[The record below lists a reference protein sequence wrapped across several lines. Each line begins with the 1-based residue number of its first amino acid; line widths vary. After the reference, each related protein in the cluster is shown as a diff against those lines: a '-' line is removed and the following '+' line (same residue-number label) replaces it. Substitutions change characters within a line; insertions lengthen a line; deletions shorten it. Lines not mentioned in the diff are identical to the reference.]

1 MRDLGPATRL
11 DNTRPCSLSGCASRA
26 SQPMGTARSKAE
38 PKATSLGR
46 YPGAASRKGSGSMF
60 WKSQGGGPWGSGP
73 RGGGPW
79 GGNRGSGGGPGPRGR
94 GPQPPDFEDLLR
106 RSQDRFR
113 RVLPGGFGTGTG
125 IAVVVIAVLVIWL
138 ASGFYRVLPDEV
150 GVVLRFGA
158 YDRTTQPGL
167 NYHLPSPIETVL
179 TPSVTRVNRTEIGY
193 RSGETE
199 TGQAG
204 VRQEP
209 EEALMLTGDENI
221 VDINFT
227 VFWVIN
233 DAKAYLFNIRDPELT
248 VKSAAESAMR
258 EVVGETPIAQALAEG
273 RGKIETDTQSLLQGI
288 LNTYS
293 AGIELTQ
300 LQLLRVDP
308 PAPVIDAFRDVQR
321 ALADRERLRNEA
333 ESYRNDIIPR
343 ARGDAV
349 RIKQEAEAYRQE
361 ITARAQGD
369 ADRFLS
375 VYNAFKLAQDVTQQ
389 RLYLE
394 TMEEILKNS
403 NKVIIDKSAQ
413 GANGVL
419 PYLPLPA
426 LGAGHGT
433 AGASPSGNAPGNGSG
448 VGGPSSGGT
457 QSAAPAVPPLRRQ

>member
-1 MRDLGPATRL
+1 
-11 DNTRPCSLSGCASRA
+11 
-26 SQPMGTARSKAE
+26 
-38 PKATSLGR
+38 
-46 YPGAASRKGSGSMF
+46 MF

-79 GGNRGSGGGPGPRGR
+79 GGNRGSGGGQGPRGR
-94 GPQPPDFEDLLR
+94 GPQPPDFEELLR

-125 IAVVVIAVLVIWL
+125 IAVVILGILVIWL

-158 YDRTTQPGL
+158 YNRTTQPGL
-167 NYHLPSPIETVL
+167 NYHLPNPIESVL

-193 RSGETE
+193 RNAEGPGR
-199 TGQAG
+199 GQAS
-204 VRQEP
+204 RQVP

-227 VFWVIN
+227 VFWVIK
-233 DAKAYLFNIRDPELT
+233 DAQAYLFNIRGPEAT

-258 EVVGETPIAQALAEG
+258 EVVGETPIAQALSEG
-273 RGKIETDTQSLLQGI
+273 RGKIETDTQTLLQGI
-288 LNTYS
+288 LKDYD
-293 AGIELTQ
+293 AGIEVTQ
-300 LQLLRVDP
+300 LQLLKVDP

-321 ALADRERLRNEA
+321 ARADQDRLRNEA
-333 ESYRNDIIPR
+333 EAYRNDIIPR

-361 ITARAQGD
+361 ITARSQGD

-375 VYNAFKLAQDVTQQ
+375 VYNAFKAAQDVTQQ

-413 GANGVL
+413 GESGVL

-426 LGAGHGT
+426 LGGPNGNPAAPPPT
-433 AGASPSGNAPGNGSG
+433 NAPATGSG
-448 VGGPSSGGT
+448 GVTS
-457 QSAAPAVPPLRRQ
+457 APAVPPLRRQ

>member
-1 MRDLGPATRL
+1 
-11 DNTRPCSLSGCASRA
+11 
-26 SQPMGTARSKAE
+26 
-38 PKATSLGR
+38 
-46 YPGAASRKGSGSMF
+46 MF
-60 WKSQGGGPWGSGP
+60 WQMQGGGPWGGGP

-79 GGNRGSGGGPGPRGR
+79 GGGPRNNGSGPGPRGR
-94 GPQPPDFEDLLR
+94 GPYPPDFEDLLR
-106 RSQDRFR
+106 RGQDRVR
-113 RVLPGGFGTGTG
+113 RLLPGGFGTGTG

-273 RGKIETDTQSLLQGI
+273 RAKIEADTQQLLQSI
-288 LNTYS
+288 LDSYG
-293 AGIELTQ
+293 AGIQITQ
-300 LQLLRVDP
+300 LQLQRVDP
-308 PAPVIDAFRDVQR
+308 PAEVIDAFRDVQA
-321 ALADRERLRNEA
+321 ALADQARLRNEA
-333 ESYRNDIIPR
+333 ETYRNGILPG

-349 RIKQEAEAYRQE
+349 QIEQQAEAYRLAAV
-361 ITARAQGD
+361 ARAEGD
-369 ADRFLS
+369 AARFLS
-375 VYNAFKLAQDVTQQ
+375 VYRAFSVAQDVTVE

-394 TMEEILKNS
+394 TMEEVLKNS
-403 NKVIIDKSAQ
+403 SKVIIDKSAQ
-413 GANGVL
+413 GNGVL

-426 LGAGHGT
+426 LGSGGAK
-433 AGASPSGNAPGNGSG
+433 AGAPSPGIGPGAG
-448 VGGPSSGGT
+448 VGGGAGAQPQSPDTATQTPSPSSGNG
-457 QSAAPAVPPLRRQ
+457 QD